1 MPRGYGDTQFIEFP
15 EGQSDDYIRTASNQM
30 GISMLQFV
38 QRVDSAV
45 AALNTPDPIIDML
58 SYRTTN
64 RSVTQRGS
72 DNKKWQRSAEYVP
85 GRPQLGQPGKGFQLP
100 LYSHEIDLGFTRRG
114 LMRMGLQQFTEEV
127 QSTIG
132 AVRRGRRADVL
143 DRFFSDLEF
152 PLDDDGVG
160 ASPGYAG
167 SGTGTNVFEGNFP
180 NNVPVP
186 VDYTHYFQAD
196 DTEAGIHA
204 AIMDALEALDNWGGN
219 RYYEMIGD
227 VTSIAQIQ
235 TYAEDAK
242 FVSAGSQLIRPAEA
256 QSQALVNAN
265 THLGVYAGRI
275 RVRPALSEINGR
287 NIAIFYYGGQNNPQN
302 PLTYI
307 YDELFGLNAYVED
320 RVLYPLAE
328 AAILQTY
335 GIGVGASRTGAVV
348 ISIGGTPGT
357 YARPAILR

>member
-38 QRVDSAV
+38 QRVDAAM
-45 AALNTPDPIIDML
+45 AALNSPDPLIDML
-58 SYRTTN
+58 TYRTTT

-100 LYSHEIDLGFTRRG
+100 LYSHEIDLGFTRRA
-114 LMRMGLQQFTEEV
+114 LMRMGVQQFNEEV
-127 QSTIG
+127 ASTVN
-132 AVRRGRRADVL
+132 AARRGRRADVL
-143 DRFFSDLEF
+143 ERFFSDLEY

-167 SGTGTNVFEGNFP
+167 SGTGSNVFEGNFP
-180 NNVPVP
+180 NNVPIP
-186 VDYTHYFQAD
+186 VDYTHYIQVA

-204 AIMDALEALDNWGGN
+204 GILEGLDALDNWGEN

-227 VTSIAQIQ
+227 VTSINQIT
-235 TYAEDAK
+235 TYLSDAK

-256 QSQALVNAN
+256 QSQALVSAA

-275 RVRPALSEINGR
+275 RVRPGLQQINGR
-287 NIAIFYYGGQNNPQN
+287 NLAIFFYGGQNSPQN

-307 YDELFGLNAYVED
+307 YDELFGINAYVED
-320 RVLYPLAE
+320 RLLYPLAE

-335 GIGVGASRTGAVV
+335 GVGVGASRVGAVV

-357 YARPAILR
+357 YAPPAIHR